1 MSKSPAQQ
9 RKDEL
14 GLIHIAKA
22 ELGLDDGT
30 YRDLLE
36 AWTGEVSAGDMSEGQ
51 RHTAIENFKK
61 MGFVPE
67 SDREERLEVAE
78 GDKPHVQKIKGLWLL
93 LHEEGAVKNP
103 SLDSLNAFVQRMTD
117 VDHVRW
123 LPPAEAPMVI
133 EALKGWYER
142 ETTE

>member
-14 GLIHIAKA
+14 ALIHIAKA

-30 YRDLLE
+30 YRDLLD

-93 LHEEGAVKNP
+93 LHDEGAVQNP
-103 SLDSLNAFVQRMTD
+103 SLDSLNSFVQRMAD
-117 VDHVRW
+117 VDHVAW
-123 LPPAEAPMVI
+123 VPPAEAPTVI

>member
-1 MSKSPAQQ
+1 MSKSPARQ

-14 GLIHIAKA
+14 ALIHIGKE
-22 ELGLDDGT
+22 ELGWDEDT
-30 YRDLLE
+30 YRDALE
-36 AWTGEVSAGDMSEGQ
+36 AWTGKRSSSEMSEAE
-51 RHTAIENFKK
+51 RHEVIENMKK
-61 MGFVPE
+61 MGFTPT

-93 LHEEGAVKNP
+93 LHDEGAVKNP

-123 LPPAEAPMVI
+123 LPPAEAPTVI